1 VARRRPG
8 RDVRRAVLPTA
19 GAALALALAGCITP
33 AVTDD
38 QYNAKAVAAVE
49 AASSEVATVH
59 LVVSQRAERKVTS
72 PYADEVVTASET
84 ALDAIEGA
92 FGAVQPPSP
101 LADATYDEVSEVLGS
116 ARDAVTHT
124 RFAVRR
130 DDGAAYA
137 DLLEELGSAGDDLSA
152 LEARLKK

>member
-1 VARRRPG
+1 VGRRPV
-8 RDVRRAVLPTA
+8 RPLRRALAPVV
-19 GAALALALAGCITP
+19 GAALALALAGCISP
-33 AVTDD
+33 ARTDE

-59 LVVSQRAERKVTS
+59 LVVSQRSKRKVTS

-101 LADATYDEVSEVLGS
+101 LADATYAEVSEVLGN

-130 DDGAAYA
+130 DDDAAYA

>member
-1 VARRRPG
+1 VNL
-8 RDVRRAVLPTA
+8 RRAGVV
-19 GAALALALAGCITP
+19 AAATLALPLAGCVSP
-33 AVTDD
+33 ARTDE
-38 QYNAKAVAAVE
+38 QYDAKAVAAVE

-59 LVVSQRAERKVTS
+59 LVVAQRARHKVTA

-101 LADATYDEVSEVLGS
+101 GADRTYDEVSQILGS

-130 DDGAAYA
+130 DDGEAYPG
-137 DLLEELGSAGDDLSA
+137 LLEELGSAGDDLSA
-152 LEARLKK
+152 LEARLQR